1 MKATSFLL
9 IILNCKPVR
18 DALDNYSVFQC
29 LIFSLFYIIPYRP
42 LCHNKTRDSSPS
54 IVFLDNSRIF

>member
-54 IVFLDNSRIF
+54 IVFLDFQKF